1 MFELLNKF
9 YKIENLD
16 FKKFTFPI
24 IIKKSNR
31 RSIALIVR
39 DAKLF
44 IRCSYLTP
52 NYKLKEIIN
61 DKRVWID
68 KNIKLQL
75 NKKESLE
82 KRSKDNIFLLYGK
95 KKKMILKKN
104 IKNSVEIKDDK
115 IFVSGN
121 NLNKEQAHKILI
133 DWYKQLSISLFKKK
147 IEFYSTKMKLKINN
161 FFIKDYK
168 SKWGLCSNVKKEIFL
183 NWRLVMAPIS
193 VIDYVV
199 VHELCHIIESNHSK
213 NFWNEVEKNHP
224 NYKKD
229 REWLKKNGFLLFF

>member
-1 MFELLNKF
+1 
-9 YKIENLD
+9 
-16 FKKFTFPI
+16 
-24 IIKKSNR
+24 
-31 RSIALIVR
+31 
-39 DAKLF
+39 
-44 IRCSYLTP
+44 
-52 NYKLKEIIN
+52 
-61 DKRVWID
+61 
-68 KNIKLQL
+68 
-75 NKKESLE
+75 
-82 KRSKDNIFLLYGK
+82 
-95 KKKMILKKN
+95 MILKKN
-104 IKNSVEIKDDK
+104 IKNSIEIKDDK